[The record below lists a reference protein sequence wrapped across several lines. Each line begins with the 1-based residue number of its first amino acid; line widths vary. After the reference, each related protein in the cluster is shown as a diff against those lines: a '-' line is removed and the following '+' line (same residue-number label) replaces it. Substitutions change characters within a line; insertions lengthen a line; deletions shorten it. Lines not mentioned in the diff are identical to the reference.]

1 MKIYY
6 VANVRWPT
14 SKAHGIQLA
23 KMSEALIEAGA
34 DLTLVVP
41 NRGRGDAQAFYG
53 LRRAITTIQ
62 VPVLNFGNNWLGF
75 NLSALAFATSSF
87 LFLLF
92 RRLEKNAVI
101 YTIDLDNFSFFL
113 LPFLGR
119 SVFIEV
125 HGSKQLSFFSKFF
138 FRKVS
143 GIAAVSDGVKSSLI
157 KNFNLSPGKII
168 VCPNGIDF
176 RMFENLPTT
185 EAARQ
190 KLNFPKGPV
199 FLYAGRFYNWKGLDI
214 LPAAAEKV
222 GERASIILVGGNAA
236 EFSRI
241 TGEKKIPP
249 NLIFV
254 DTQPFSEIPLWLNA
268 ADFLLVTA
276 TKKDEYSYRETS
288 PMKLFEY
295 LATGKPIIAAKT
307 PAISNVVSAEEV
319 IFYEPDDTVDLI
331 KQMNFVLNNQA
342 VCKAKAQRALE
353 KAKEF
358 SWQKRTEKIL
368 ALINEK
374 IKK

>member
-6 VANVRWPT
+6 VANIRWPT

-34 DLTLVVP
+34 GLTLVVP

-53 LRRAITTIQ
+53 LRQSIPTIQ
-62 VPVLNFGNNWLGF
+62 VPVLNFGDNWLGF
-75 NLSALAFATSSF
+75 NLSALSFAVSSF
-87 LFLLF
+87 LFLFF

-119 SVFIEV
+119 LVFSEV
-125 HGSKQLSFFSKFF
+125 HGSKQLSFFSKIF

-143 GIAAVSDGVKSSLI
+143 GIVAVSEGVKSSLI
-157 KNFNLSPGKII
+157 KNFNLSPEKII

-176 RMFENLPTT
+176 KMFENLPTT
-185 EAARQ
+185 EAVRQ
-190 KLNFPKGPV
+190 KLNFPKQPV
-199 FLYAGRFYNWKGLDI
+199 FLYVGRFYNWKGLDI

-241 TGEKKIPP
+241 TGEKKLPA
-249 NLIFV
+249 NLIFAGI
-254 DTQPFSEIPLWLNA
+254 QPFSEIPLWLNA

-307 PAISNVVSAEEV
+307 PAIGNVVSAEEV

-331 KQMNFVLNNQA
+331 KQMNFVLDNQ
-342 VCKAKAQRALE
+342 VICEVKAQRALE

-358 SWQKRTEKIL
+358 SWQKRADNVL
-368 ALINEK
+368 SFINNQRS
-374 IKK
+374 

>member
-14 SKAHGIQLA
+14 SRAHGIQLA
-23 KMSEALIEAGA
+23 KMSEALMEEGV
-34 DLTLVVP
+34 DLTLIVP
-41 NRGRGDAQAFYG
+41 NRGEGDPQTFYG
-53 LRRAITTIQ
+53 LRQPI
-62 VPVLNFGNNWLGF
+62 PVIRIPNLNLGNSALGF
-75 NLSALAFATSSF
+75 NLSAFFFAVNSF

-92 RRLEKNAVI
+92 RRLEKDTI
-101 YTIDLDNFSFFL
+101 LYTIDLDNLSFFL

-119 SVFIEV
+119 PVFAEV
-125 HGSKQLSFFSKFF
+125 HGSKKLSFFSKIFF
-138 FRKVS
+138 SKIS
-143 GIAAVSDGVKSSLI
+143 GVFAVSEGVKSSLI
-157 KNFNLSPGKII
+157 KSFNLSLEKII

-176 RMFENLPTT
+176 QMFENLP
-185 EAARQ
+185 AAETIRQ

-199 FLYAGRFYNWKGLDI
+199 FLYVGRFYNWKGLEV

-222 GERASIILVGGNAA
+222 GEKASIVLVGGSAT

-241 TGEKKIPP
+241 TGEKKLPA
-249 NLIFV
+249 NLIFAGI
-254 DTQPFSEIPLWLNA
+254 QPFSEIPLWLNA

-276 TKKDEYSYRETS
+276 TKKDEYSYHETS

-307 PAISNVVSAEEV
+307 PAIGNVVSAEEV
-319 IFYEPDDTVDLI
+319 IFYEPDDVADLI
-331 KQMNFVLNNQA
+331 KQMNFVLDNQN
-342 VCKAKAQRALE
+342 VCDAKAQRALA

-358 SWQKRTEKIL
+358 SWQKRAERVL
-368 ALINEK
+368 ALMNKK